1 VQSKLRPQKPLL
13 CFGGLKQ
20 HSFLGNGMALKLGLV
35 GIGKIARDQHIP
47 ALAADPRFELV
58 ACASR
63 HARVDGVAN
72 FADIETL
79 LAEVEHLDAISICT
93 PPQAHFDAALAAL
106 RAGKHVML
114 EKPPAATT
122 RHIALLQ
129 AEALRQGR
137 TLFQTWHSRF
147 AAGVDA
153 AREWLRGRT
162 LTGGTITWKEDV
174 HHWHPG
180 QQWIWEPGG
189 LGVFD
194 PGINALSVLTEVL
207 PDEAVV
213 HEADLDFPQNQQAPI
228 AARLALRTEGGVTV
242 NAEFDFRQKGEQTWD
257 IELVTTSGHLKLRH
271 GGGALEIDG
280 SPVKADEALAG
291 EYPRLYAR
299 FAELCA
305 AGRSEVDWRPFQ
317 LVADAFLVGR
327 RNIVAAHVV

>member
-1 VQSKLRPQKPLL
+1 
-13 CFGGLKQ
+13 
-20 HSFLGNGMALKLGLV
+20 MALKLALV

-72 FADIETL
+72 FPDIETL
-79 LAEVEHLDAISICT
+79 LAALPQLDAVSICT
-93 PPQAHFDAALAAL
+93 PPQAHFEAALAAL

-122 RHIALLQ
+122 RQIALLQ
-129 AEALRQGR
+129 SEAARQGR

-147 AAGVDA
+147 AAGVGA
-153 AREWLRGRT
+153 ARDWLRGRT

-207 PDEAVV
+207 SEEAFV
-213 HEADLDFPQNQQAPI
+213 HAAVLEFPENQQAPI
-228 AARLALRTEGGVTV
+228 AARLVLRTQAGVTV

-257 IELVTTSGHLKLRH
+257 IGLTTSSGRLRLSS

-280 SPVKADEALAG
+280 RPIGHDAALAG

-305 AGRSEVDWRPFQ
+305 AGESEVDWRPFQ
-317 LVADAFLVGR
+317 LVADAFLVAER
-327 RNIVAAHVV
+327 RIVGPHQV

>member
-1 VQSKLRPQKPLL
+1 
-13 CFGGLKQ
+13 
-20 HSFLGNGMALKLGLV
+20 MALKLGLV

-47 ALAADPRFELV
+47 AIAADPRFQLV
-58 ACASR
+58 ATASR
-63 HARVDGVAN
+63 NASVDGVASYTSVE
-72 FADIETL
+72 AM
-79 LAEVEHLDAISICT
+79 LAAVPELDAISICT

-122 RHIALLQ
+122 REITLLQ
-129 AEALRQGR
+129 AEAARHGR

-153 AREWLRGRT
+153 ARDWVKSRT
-162 LTGGTITWKEDV
+162 LTGGRIIWKEDV

-180 QQWIWEPGG
+180 QQWIFDAGG

-207 PDEAVV
+207 AEEVVV
-213 HEADLDFPQNQQAPI
+213 HKAMLEFPENQQAPI
-228 AARLALRTEGGVTV
+228 AARLDLRTQSGVAVDTV
-242 NAEFDFRQKGEQTWD
+242 FDFRQKGEQTWD
-257 IELVTTSGHLKLRH
+257 IELVAADGRLRLSH
-271 GGGALEIDG
+271 GGGVLEIDG
-280 SPVKADEALAG
+280 KPVAADDALAG

-299 FAELCA
+299 FAEMVA

-317 LVADAFLVGR
+317 LVADAFLIGER
-327 RNIVAAHVV
+327 RTVAAHQV

>member
-1 VQSKLRPQKPLL
+1 
-13 CFGGLKQ
+13 
-20 HSFLGNGMALKLGLV
+20 MALKLGLV

-47 ALAADPRFELV
+47 ALAADARFEL
-58 ACASR
+58 AATASR
-63 HARVDGVAN
+63 NASVDGVAS
-72 FADIETL
+72 FASVEAM
-79 LAEVEHLDAISICT
+79 LAAVPELDAISICT
-93 PPQAHFDAALAAL
+93 PPQAHFDAAIAAL

-122 RHIALLQ
+122 RQIALLQ
-129 AEALRQGR
+129 AEAARHGR

-153 AREWLRGRT
+153 ARDWLKGRT

-180 QQWIWEPGG
+180 QQWIFDAGG

-207 PDEAVV
+207 AEEAVV
-213 HEADLDFPQNQQAPI
+213 RKAVLEFPENQQAPI
-228 AARLALRTEGGVTV
+228 AAQLDLRTEAGVSI

-257 IELVTTSGHLKLRH
+257 IELVTTTGRLRLSH
-271 GGGALEIDG
+271 GGGTLAIDG
-280 SPVKADEALAG
+280 QPVAADAALAG

-305 AGRSEVDWRPFQ
+305 AGQSEVDWRPFQ
-317 LVADAFLVGR
+317 LVADAFLIGER
-327 RNIVAAHVV
+327 RTVAAHHV

>member
-1 VQSKLRPQKPLL
+1 MP
-13 CFGGLKQ
+13 
-20 HSFLGNGMALKLGLV
+20 LKLALI

-63 HARVDGVAN
+63 NAQVDGVEN
-72 FADIETL
+72 FPDVETL
-79 LAEVEHLDAISICT
+79 LAQVKDLHAISICT
-93 PPQAHFDAALAAL
+93 PAQAHFEAALLAL

-129 AEALRQGR
+129 AEAARQGG

-153 AREWLRGRT
+153 ARDWLRGRT

-194 PGINALSVLTEVL
+194 PGINALSVLTAVL
-207 PDEAVV
+207 PDEAFV
-213 HEADLDFPQNQQAPI
+213 HQALLEFPENQQAPI
-228 AARLALRTEGGVTV
+228 AARLALRTEAGVTV
-242 NAEFDFRQKGEQTWD
+242 DAEFDFRQKGEQTWD
-257 IELVTTSGHLKLRH
+257 IELVTTSGRLKLTH

-280 SPVKADEALAG
+280 RPLAGNAALAG

-305 AGRSEVDWRPFQ
+305 DGESEVDWRPFQ
-317 LVADAFLVGR
+317 LVADAFLVGER
-327 RNIVAAHVV
+327 RIVAAHQV

>member
-1 VQSKLRPQKPLL
+1 
-13 CFGGLKQ
+13 
-20 HSFLGNGMALKLGLV
+20 MALKLGLV

-47 ALAADPRFELV
+47 AIAADPRFELV
-58 ACASR
+58 ATASR
-63 HARVDGVAN
+63 NAGVDGVAG
-72 FADIETL
+72 FKTVEAM
-79 LAEVEHLDAISICT
+79 LAAVPELDAISICT

-122 RHIALLQ
+122 RQIALLQ
-129 AEALRQGR
+129 AEAARHGR

-153 AREWLRGRT
+153 ARDWVKGRT
-162 LTGGTITWKEDV
+162 LTGGRIIWKEDV

-180 QQWIWEPGG
+180 QQWIFDAGG

-207 PDEAVV
+207 AEEVVVSKAVL
-213 HEADLDFPQNQQAPI
+213 EFPENQQAPI
-228 AARLALRTEGGVTV
+228 AAQLDLRTESGVPVDTV
-242 NAEFDFRQKGEQTWD
+242 FDFRQKGEQTWD
-257 IELVTTSGHLKLRH
+257 IELVSTTGSLRLSQ
-271 GGGALEIDG
+271 GGGVLEIDG
-280 SPVKADEALAG
+280 KPVAADAALAG

-299 FAELCA
+299 FAEMVA

-317 LVADAFLVGR
+317 LVADAFLIGER
-327 RNIVAAHVV
+327 RTVAAHHV

>member
-1 VQSKLRPQKPLL
+1 
-13 CFGGLKQ
+13 
-20 HSFLGNGMALKLGLV
+20 MALKLGLV

-58 ACASR
+58 ATASR
-63 HARVDGVAN
+63 NASVDGVAS
-72 FADIETL
+72 FSSVEAM
-79 LAEVEHLDAISICT
+79 LAAVPELDAISICT
-93 PPQAHFDAALAAL
+93 PPQAHYEAAIAAL

-122 RHIALLQ
+122 RQIALLQ
-129 AEALRQGR
+129 AEAARHGR

-153 AREWLRGRT
+153 ARDWLRGRT
-162 LTGGTITWKEDV
+162 LTGGLITWKEDV

-180 QQWIWEPGG
+180 QQWIFDAGG

-207 PDEAVV
+207 AEEAVV
-213 HEADLDFPQNQQAPI
+213 RQAVLEFPENQQAPI
-228 AARLALRTEGGVTV
+228 AAQLDLRTEAGVSV
-242 NAEFDFRQKGEQTWD
+242 RADFDFRQKGEQTWD
-257 IELVTTSGHLKLRH
+257 IELHTTTGQLRLSQ
-271 GGGALEIDG
+271 GGGVLAIDDIA
-280 SPVKADEALAG
+280 VQADAALAG

-317 LVADAFLVGR
+317 LVADAFLIGER
-327 RNIVAAHVV
+327 RTVAAHQV

>member
-1 VQSKLRPQKPLL
+1 
-13 CFGGLKQ
+13 
-20 HSFLGNGMALKLGLV
+20 
-35 GIGKIARDQHIP
+35 
-47 ALAADPRFELV
+47 
-58 ACASR
+58 
-63 HARVDGVAN
+63 VDGVAN
-72 FADIETL
+72 FADIESL
-79 LAEVEHLDAISICT
+79 LAEVASLDAISICT
-93 PPQAHFDAALAAL
+93 PPQAHFEAALAAL

-122 RHIALLQ
+122 RQIALLQ
-129 AEALRQGR
+129 AEAARHGR

-153 AREWLRGRT
+153 ARDWLRGRT

-207 PDEAVV
+207 SDEVFVHTAVL
-213 HEADLDFPQNQQAPI
+213 EFPENQQAPI
-228 AARLALRTEGGVTV
+228 AARLALLTQAGVTV

-257 IELVTTSGHLKLRH
+257 IELFTTSGSLRLSH

-280 SPVKADEALAG
+280 QPLGADEALAG

-305 AGRSEVDWRPFQ
+305 AGESEVDWRPFQ
-317 LVADAFLVGR
+317 LVADAFLVGER
-327 RNIVAAHVV
+327 RTVAAHQV